1 MQARILLVE
10 DDPVSRDL
18 LAALIEAHGHIAETA
33 EDGFGA
39 LSMAQEKPYDLVLI
53 DYHLP
58 EMDGYAL
65 ARLMRSLGEKSNPN
79 LKMAAITADR
89 FGLAAR
95 REVDAVFD
103 RLLSKPIE
111 PETLFA
117 FLDDCLGFADSQV
130 ALDDFLAEPSATEAQ
145 TAVEVLWRVRGI
157 ASLPSA
163 AVFPEPSAAERASL
177 TACFRLVDPAA
188 ADCLVLL
195 RQAGLG
201 ALEAARA
208 DGSAFLQPLLTLDE
222 TLAPMADALFKV
234 GDGDSWSL
242 AADRIVSFAAR
253 RAELSTAVTQTAD
266 FDTRLAAY
274 LYVANRP
281 LVLRRDALGRTTVL
295 YTAGFAA
302 ATIIESVRRL
312 AARGFVKA
320 TPSTSPVDGQRELH
334 VVLAQSGCDTLAP
347 GARAASERA

>member
-18 LAALIEAHGHIAETA
+18 LASLIEVRGHVVDTA

-39 LSMAQEKPYDLVLI
+39 LRMAQEQRYDLVLV

-65 ARLMRSLGEKSNPN
+65 ARLMRSLGEKTNPN

-89 FGLAAR
+89 FGLATR
-95 REVDAVFD
+95 RGVDTVFD
-103 RLLSKPIE
+103 SLLSKPIE
-111 PETLFA
+111 PDALFA
-117 FLDDCLGFADSQV
+117 SLDDCLGSTVSQV
-130 ALDDFLAEPSATEAQ
+130 ALDDFLAGPSATEAQ

-163 AVFPEPSAAERASL
+163 AVFPEPKPVERASL
-177 TACFRLVDPAA
+177 ECCFKLVAPAA

-195 RQAGLG
+195 RQAGLSD
-201 ALEAARA
+201 LEAARVE
-208 DGSAFLQPLLTLDE
+208 GCAFLQPLLTLDE
-222 TLAPMADALFKV
+222 TLAPMADALFQV
-234 GDGDSWSL
+234 GDGESWSA
-242 AADRIVSFAAR
+242 AADRIMSFRTR
-253 RAELSTAVTQTAD
+253 RADLSAIVAQTAD

-281 LVLRRDALGRTTVL
+281 LVLRRDALGRTIVP
-295 YTAGFAA
+295 YTAGFPVTAIVEA
-302 ATIIESVRRL
+302 VRRL

-320 TPSTSPVDGQRELH
+320 TPATSSADGLRELH
-334 VVLAQSGCDTLAP
+334 IALALTGCESLAP
-347 GARAASERA
+347 GAQTASVQA